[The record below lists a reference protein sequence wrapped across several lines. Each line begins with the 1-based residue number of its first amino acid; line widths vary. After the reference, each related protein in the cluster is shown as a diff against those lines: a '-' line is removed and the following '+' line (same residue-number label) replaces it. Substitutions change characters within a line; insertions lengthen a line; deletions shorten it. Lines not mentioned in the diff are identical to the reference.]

1 MDGKKF
7 ALTIVSIVVG
17 VSLLI
22 VIAMLLFFKY
32 YEPKTPEG
40 ETVELHESS
49 LLTPEQAPIIIVLN
63 SR

>member
-7 ALTIVSIVVG
+7 ALTVVGIIVG

-22 VIAMLLFFKY
+22 VVAMLLFFKY
-32 YEPKTPEG
+32 YEPKQPEG
-40 ETVELHESS
+40 EPKTTDESS
-49 LLTPEQAPIIIVLN
+49 LLTPAQAPTIIVLN